1 MRNTST
7 DLRRQTMYSVF
18 VRNHTEEGTFAALEK
33 DLDRIRA
40 LGTDVIWLMPI
51 HPIGQKE
58 RKGDLGS
65 PYAIADYRKINPE
78 FGTME
83 DFEHLVREIHR
94 RDMKC
99 IIDVVYNHTS
109 PDSWLVENHPEWCYR
124 KPDGKMGNKTAEWT
138 DIVDLDYSHPELWD
152 YQIETLCFWANYI
165 DGFRCDVAPLV
176 PLDFWLKARA
186 AVEQVRPG
194 CIWLS
199 ESVEPE
205 FILDNRNRGFY
216 AASDCEVYS
225 AFDLCYDYDIRGKY
239 DAYLQGQIPLSVYTD
254 AIWQQEAIY
263 PANYVKLRNLENHDR
278 QRAKALIPD
287 QKMLRNWTAF
297 YFLLKGMPLIYG
309 GQEVCS
315 DHRPDLFVKDTVNW
329 NTGLS
334 ITPLLQ
340 KLCALKKEEIFG
352 TGIFEMEADDAAD
365 LVSIRWSLGSQTIA
379 GVFSLKGKQGEA
391 AIGLPDGEY
400 RNLLDDSTVT
410 VKNKKAETTGEPLVL
425 RV

>member
-109 PDSWLVENHPEWCYR
+109 PDSWLVENHPEWFYR

-176 PLDFWLKARA
+176 PMDFWLEARA

-194 CIWLS
+194 
-199 ESVEPE
+199 
-205 FILDNRNRGFY
+205 
-216 AASDCEVYS
+216 
-225 AFDLCYDYDIRGKY
+225 
-239 DAYLQGQIPLSVYTD
+239 
-254 AIWQQEAIY
+254 
-263 PANYVKLRNLENHDR
+263 
-278 QRAKALIPD
+278 
-287 QKMLRNWTAF
+287 
-297 YFLLKGMPLIYG
+297 
-309 GQEVCS
+309 
-315 DHRPDLFVKDTVNW
+315 
-329 NTGLS
+329 
-334 ITPLLQ
+334 
-340 KLCALKKEEIFG
+340 
-352 TGIFEMEADDAAD
+352 
-365 LVSIRWSLGSQTIA
+365 
-379 GVFSLKGKQGEA
+379 
-391 AIGLPDGEY
+391 
-400 RNLLDDSTVT
+400 
-410 VKNKKAETTGEPLVL
+410 
-425 RV
+425 